1 MYTYIASFNQSF
13 CHPSSAAKCRSF
25 QLNIAG
31 SEMQGRLS
39 INAKSKK
46 KTSSFAALESRQ
58 IGIVFTTN
66 LETSDPTTQVSGI
79 RNVC

>member
-1 MYTYIASFNQSF
+1 MYTYIASFNQSC

-46 KTSSFAALESRQ
+46 KTS
-58 IGIVFTTN
+58 
-66 LETSDPTTQVSGI
+66 DPTSQVSGI